1 MDGAIPRT
9 AGLVWMH
16 HETVDSTNDLVLAA
30 ARGGEASGLWITADR
45 QLKGRGRGGHV
56 WTSEPGNFHGSHLYV
71 TAQPV
76 GALSLLPLAAGLAVR
91 DAVAEILAR
100 AAIST
105 QNPHTV
111 VMPGLDPGIHS
122 GTELPS
128 PSVTEWVAGSSPAM
142 TMGLALKWP
151 NDVLVGGRKVAGI
164 LLESETL
171 ADGRTAVAI
180 GCGINLAHH
189 PAGSTPPATHLAEHG
204 DDCSIA
210 DVLPPLARRMVDAL
224 DLFEREPARIAE
236 GWLATAHGIGGP
248 VTVRLPS
255 ATFSGTFA
263 GLDRSGRLI
272 LGEAGGGRR
281 LISAGEVFFGAAEPA
296 GEDAA

>member
-91 DAVAEILAR
+91 DAVADVLGRRDGAVILPR
-100 AAIST
+100 R
-105 QNPHTV
+105 
-111 VMPGLDPGIHS
+111 
-122 GTELPS
+122 
-128 PSVTEWVAGSSPAM
+128 SVTGEEPTV
-142 TMGLALKWP
+142 ALKWP
-151 NDVLVGGRKVAGI
+151 NDVLVDGRKVAGI

-189 PAGSTPPATHLAEHG
+189 PAGSAPPATHLAEHG
-204 DDCSIA
+204 GDCSIA

-281 LISAGEVFFGAAEPA
+281 LISAGEVFFGSAEPA

>member
-30 ARGGEASGLWITADR
+30 ARGGEPSGLWITADR
-45 QLKGRGRGGHV
+45 QLKGRGRGGRG
-56 WTSEPGNFHGSHLYV
+56 WASEPGNFHGSHLYMTTRTV
-71 TAQPV
+71 A
-76 GALSLLPLAAGLAVR
+76 GLSLLPLAAGLAVR
-91 DAVAEILAR
+91 DAIAELFTGADE
-100 AAIST
+100 
-105 QNPHTV
+105 P
-111 VMPGLDPGIHS
+111 P
-122 GTELPS
+122 
-128 PSVTEWVAGSSPAM
+128 
-142 TMGLALKWP
+142 LALKWP
-151 NDVLVGGRKVAGI
+151 NDVLVSGRKVAGI

-189 PAGSTPPATHLAEHG
+189 PAGSAPPATHLAEHG
-204 DDCSIA
+204 ADCTIA
-210 DVLPPLARRMVDAL
+210 DLLPPLARRMAEAL

-236 GWLATAHGIGGP
+236 SWLAAAHGIGGP
-248 VTVRLPS
+248 VAVRLPS

-272 LGEAGGGRR
+272 LDEAGGGRR